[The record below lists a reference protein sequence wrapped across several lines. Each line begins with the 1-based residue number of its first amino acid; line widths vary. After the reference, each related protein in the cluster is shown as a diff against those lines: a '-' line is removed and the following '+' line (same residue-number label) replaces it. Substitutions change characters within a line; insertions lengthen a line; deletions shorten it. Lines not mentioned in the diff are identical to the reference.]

1 MPDEPRLDEQVLSQ
15 AAEMTLS
22 SQLDEVENIDVD
34 VRTNPLKLV
43 QGQADSIAFAG
54 QGLVMQKDIRVQD
67 IQLQT
72 DSIAINPLSALF
84 GQIKLDQPMDATARV
99 VLTETDI
106 NRALNSEY
114 IRSNMQNLELNV
126 DRKTVAMEMQ
136 QMELL
141 LPGDGKMVFSGKTLL
156 HEMNHT
162 RPLSFTATIQP
173 RTLSQPLLLEK
184 FDCTEGE
191 GLSVEFIIALMK
203 RLNELADLPHYEIE
217 GTALRIKDMDVQVGS
232 LVVYAEVHVSQL
244 PSS

>member
-1 MPDEPRLDEQVLSQ
+1 MPDEPRLDEQMLSQ

-22 SQLDEVENIDVD
+22 SQLDEVEKIDVD
-34 VRTNPLKLV
+34 VRTDPLKLV
-43 QGQADSIAFAG
+43 QGQADSIAVAG
-54 QGLVMQKDIRVQD
+54 QGLVMQKDIRVQE

-99 VLTETDI
+99 VLAVADI

-114 IRSNMQNLELNV
+114 VRDNMQNLELNV
-126 DRKTVAMEMQ
+126 DGTIVAMEME

-141 LPGDGKMVFSGKTLL
+141 LPGDGKMVFNAKTLL
-156 HEMNHT
+156 HEMGNT
-162 RPLSFTATIQP
+162 RPIGFTATIQP

-184 FDCTEGE
+184 FDCVEGE
-191 GLSVEFIIALMK
+191 GLSLEFIVALMVK
-203 RLNELADLPHYEIE
+203 LNELTKLPHYELE
-217 GTALRIKDMDVQVGS
+217 GTALRIKDMDVQAGS
-232 LVVYAEVHVSQL
+232 LTVYVEVHVSQL